1 MPWWSRPEQWG
12 KFAQKL
18 HLLEALTRDPLSMAP
33 KEAPKTLG
41 HLAAAIQQGLRQEWR
56 PTQLPVIRS
65 LLSTSSRTS
74 SFGNGSGLGR
84 SAPWLPFDIYMESV
98 LERRRLSVTS
108 NTDTLAGL
116 CTPFQEILILYL
128 SEWLLSPCIPHYGN
142 GIASRLTGWV
152 AACRCDEGSSVSPW
166 CKLGWCIPR
175 SLDCSL
181 AFSVSGMYVWSTLWV
196 QGGDL

>member
-1 MPWWSRPEQWG
+1 
-12 KFAQKL
+12 
-18 HLLEALTRDPLSMAP
+18 MAP
-33 KEAPKTLG
+33 KEAPETFG

-98 LERRRLSVTS
+98 MERRRLSVTS
-108 NTDTLAGL
+108 NADTLAGL

-142 GIASRLTGWV
+142 GIASRLTGWA
-152 AACRCDEGSSVSPW
+152 AACRCDEGSSVSPSS
-166 CKLGWCIPR
+166 KLG
-175 SLDCSL
+175 
-181 AFSVSGMYVWSTLWV
+181 
-196 QGGDL
+196 